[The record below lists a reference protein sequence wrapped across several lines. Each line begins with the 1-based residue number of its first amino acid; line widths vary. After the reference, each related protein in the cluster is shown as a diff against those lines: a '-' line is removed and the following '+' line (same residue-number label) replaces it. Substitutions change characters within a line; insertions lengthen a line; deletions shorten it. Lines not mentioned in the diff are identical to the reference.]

1 MNYKFFYIFI
11 FILLSHKS
19 HSQEQVTQ
27 QKTSYKKYECHSNDI
42 PSNPSNH
49 YFTLRSFSNDD
60 KKTAVNV
67 SDVSGRVLYK
77 FTAGKNNSVNFG
89 DNLSA
94 GIYFVII
101 QKGNKQKVIKIVK
114 Q

>member
-1 MNYKFFYIFI
+1 MNVI
-11 FILLSHKS
+11 
-19 HSQEQVTQ
+19 QM
-27 QKTSYKKYECHSNDI
+27 TS
-42 PSNPSNH
+42 PSNPGNR

-101 QKGNKQKVIKIVK
+101 QKGNKQKVIRIV
-114 Q
+114 QQ